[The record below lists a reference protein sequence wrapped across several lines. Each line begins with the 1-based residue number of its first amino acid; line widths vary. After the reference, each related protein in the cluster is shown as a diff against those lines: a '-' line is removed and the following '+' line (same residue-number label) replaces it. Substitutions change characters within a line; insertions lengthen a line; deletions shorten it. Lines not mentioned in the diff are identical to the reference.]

1 MRTLAQLLALV
12 CVAGSLV
19 GQTPETQLIILP
31 GKVQLDSGRDF
42 QRILVMTRDTSG
54 TTVDCTEHAELS
66 LSADG
71 VASISRHD
79 GKSILRATHDGEALL
94 LATFAGHTARATVK
108 VTGATSRPNI
118 SFRNEVM
125 PALTRTGCNAGSCHG
140 AAAGKNGFPLSLFGY
155 DPTTDHRML
164 TRELRSRRINFAE
177 PAQSLML
184 QKATAKATHQGGK
197 RIDADDEIFK
207 TLHDW
212 IVTGA
217 IDDEQTA
224 PEVEEILVMP
234 RDMVLVG
241 KAATMQLLVLA
252 RYADGTDRDV
262 TDLALWSSSNSATAE
277 INEAGRIRS
286 GRRGEAVLMA
296 RFGGKAAIA
305 QVLVHED
312 DSPFTWPEDLRADN
326 VVDEHVYAK
335 LRRAR
340 TLPADLCSDST
351 FLRRVYLDL
360 LGVLPTPEDA
370 RAFLDD
376 NAPDK
381 RDKVV
386 DALLERPE
394 FAAVQAM
401 NWSEVLQVDAT
412 TMGRKGATLL
422 GQWLREA
429 FEQERSFDEV
439 VRELLTSEGATFR
452 NPPANFHMISR
463 QPHLLGER
471 AAQVLL
477 GVRLQCAQCHDHP
490 FERWTMDD
498 YYGFAAFFGQIGR
511 KRALDPDEWIV
522 WGRRSGSVRNPRDNS
537 VSEPLLLGG
546 GPAKVA
552 SGQDRR
558 SVLADWLVAPDNPF
572 FARNV
577 ANRVF
582 ARMFGRGLVEPV
594 DDVRI
599 GNPATHPE
607 LLGALAQL
615 LIDSDFDVRP
625 VAATICKSDS
635 YQRQRAA
642 GEDPALYAG
651 YEPRRLPAE
660 SLLDAI
666 AAVTMVPTKYPGL
679 PLGSPASAID
689 SGRSNIDFLAA
700 FGRPNRSS
708 ACTCDRSNAP
718 TLGQTLHLI
727 NGNTVTQKVA
737 NGQGR
742 MRKALAAK
750 TKPSTMLDDLFLAA
764 YSRIPRAEE
773 RERMLSVVM
782 ASEQPQAAWEDI
794 YWSVLNSKEFLFQ
807 H

>member
-1 MRTLAQLLALV
+1 MRALATLLALACV
-12 CVAGSLV
+12 CGTLF
-19 GQTPETQLIILP
+19 GQSPETQLIVVP

-42 QRILVMTRDTSG
+42 QRILVMTRDASG
-54 TTVDCTEHAELS
+54 TTIDCTEHAELS
-66 LSADG
+66 LSKDA
-71 VASISRHD
+71 VASISRDNGKSVLHAVHD
-79 GKSILRATHDGEALL
+79 GQVQLV
-94 LATFAGHTARATVK
+94 ATFKGLTASARVA
-108 VTGATSRPNI
+108 VTGATTHPQI
-118 SFRNEVM
+118 SFRNEII

-155 DPTTDHRML
+155 DPKSDHRML
-164 TRELRSRRINFAE
+164 TRELRGRRINFAE
-177 PAQSLML
+177 PARSLML
-184 QKATAKATHQGGK
+184 QKATAKAAHQGGK
-197 RIDADDEIFK
+197 RIDQDDAIFK

-212 IVTGA
+212 IATGA
-217 IDDEQTA
+217 ADDEQTA
-224 PEVEEILVMP
+224 PELEEILVLP

-241 KAATMQLLVLA
+241 KDAGMQLLVSA

-277 INEAGRIRS
+277 IDEAGHVRS
-286 GRRGEAVLMA
+286 ARRGEAVLMA

-305 QVLVHED
+305 QALVHED
-312 DSPFTWPEDLRADN
+312 DSPFTWPEHLRADN
-326 VVDEHVYAK
+326 VVDEHIYGK
-335 LRRAR
+335 LQRAR

-360 LGVLPTPEDA
+360 LGVLPTPEEA
-370 RAFLDD
+370 RAFLAD
-376 NAPDK
+376 NSTDK
-381 RDKVV
+381 RDQLV
-386 DALLERPE
+386 DRLLERPE

-401 NWSEVLQVDAT
+401 NWAEVLQIDAN

-429 FEQERSFDEV
+429 FEQKRPFDEV
-439 VRELLTSEGATFR
+439 VRELLTSEGATYR

-498 YYGFAAFFGQIGR
+498 YFGFAAFFGQIGR
-511 KRALDPDEWIV
+511 KQALDPDEWIV
-522 WGRRSGSVRNPRDNS
+522 WGRRSGVVRNPRDNS
-537 VSEPLLLGG
+537 VAEPLLLGG
-546 GPAKVA
+546 GLAKVA

-558 SVLADWLVAPDNPF
+558 SVLADWLVAPENPF

-599 GNPATHPE
+599 GNPASHPE
-607 LLGALAQL
+607 LLDALAQL
-615 LIDSDFDVRP
+615 LIDNHFDVRP
-625 VAATICKSDS
+625 VAAVICKSDS
-635 YQRQRAA
+635 YQRRRAP

-666 AAVTMVPTKYPGL
+666 ASVTKVPTKYPGL

-689 SGRSNIDFLAA
+689 SGRSNIGFLEA

-727 NGNTVTQKVA
+727 NGSTVAQKVA
-737 NGQGR
+737 NGQSR
-742 MRKALAAK
+742 MHQALAAK
-750 TKPSTMLDDLFLAA
+750 TKPPTMLDDLFLAA
-764 YSRIPRAEE
+764 YSRLPRPEE
-773 RERMLSVVM
+773 RERMLSIVL
-782 ASEQPQAAWEDI
+782 ATEQPQAAWEDI